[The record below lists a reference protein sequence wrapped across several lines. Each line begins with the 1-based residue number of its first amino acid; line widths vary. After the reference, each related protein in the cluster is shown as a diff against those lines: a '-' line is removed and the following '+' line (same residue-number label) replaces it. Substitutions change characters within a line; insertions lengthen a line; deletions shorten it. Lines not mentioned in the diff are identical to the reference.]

1 MLLIEGPEKVLPKIA
16 AVNIPGPTNLGYNNS
31 FSTLPPDINLT
42 YYYFNLTYYSV
53 LYYSI
58 FKIIFSFYSNKL
70 LTFPIIFT

>member
-31 FSTLPPDINLT
+31 FSALPPDINLT
-42 YYYFNLTYYSV
+42 YYYAL
-53 LYYSI
+53 LHYSI
-58 FKIIFSFYSNKL
+58 FNIFSFYSNKL